1 MQLSNHGFDDHSTY
15 YELNIH
21 RSGIPTIFIHG
32 VGLDNTMWLPQKK
45 YFQNNKIV
53 FYDLLNHGKSRK
65 RYKELKFEN
74 FNDQLRRLIEFLN
87 IKKINL
93 IGFSIGALIA
103 QHFASIYFKRI
114 NKLVIIA
121 SVFKRSDEQIKKIK
135 NRYKKACEGESI
147 TKDSINRWFSQKYL
161 ENNPDVYDYFFD
173 ILNRKK
179 NENFLPAYKL
189 FVESD
194 NYNLDF
200 SNLNMPT
207 LIMTGKNEVGST
219 PIMSEK
225 LHQKIANSEL
235 YIIPNAK
242 HMATFEQDKL
252 VNSKIARFIYG

>member
-1 MQLSNHGFDDHSTY
+1 MQLTNNGFDDHSTY
-15 YELNIH
+15 YELNIE

-65 RYKELKFEN
+65 GYKELKFKN
-74 FNDQLRRLIEFLN
+74 FNDQLIQLIEFLK
-87 IKKINL
+87 IKKFNL

-103 QHFASIYFKRI
+103 QHFASIHFSKI
-114 NKLVIIA
+114 NKLIIIA
-121 SVFKRSDEQIKKIK
+121 SVFERSDEQIKKVK
-135 NRYKKACEGESI
+135 NRYKKAYEGKNI
-147 TKDSINRWFSQKYL
+147 TKNSIHRWFSQKYL
-161 ENNPDVYDYFFD
+161 EKNPDVYEYFFN

-194 NYNLDF
+194 NYNINF
-200 SNLNMPT
+200 SNFNMPT

-219 PIMSEK
+219 PEMSEK

-235 YIIPNAK
+235 YIIPNSK
-242 HMATFEQDKL
+242 HMATFEQDNL
-252 VNSKIARFIYG
+252 VNSKISSFIN

>member
-1 MQLSNHGFDDHSTY
+1 MQFFNNGFDDHSTY
-15 YELNIH
+15 YELNIN
-21 RSGIPTIFIHG
+21 RTGIPTIFIHG
-32 VGLDNTMWLPQKK
+32 VGLNNTMWLPQKK
-45 YFQNNKIV
+45 YFQNNKVV
-53 FYDLLNHGKSRK
+53 FYDLLNHGKSK
-65 RYKELKFEN
+65 KSCKELKFEN
-74 FNDQLRRLIEFLN
+74 FNDQLMHLVKFLN
-87 IKKINL
+87 IKTFNL

-103 QHFASIYFKRI
+103 QHFASCHFNKI

-121 SVFKRSDEQIKKIK
+121 SVFKRSNEQIKKVK
-135 NRYKKACEGESI
+135 NRYKKVCEGKNIS
-147 TKDSINRWFSQKYL
+147 KDSINRWFSKKYL

-173 ILNRKK
+173 ILDRKK
-179 NENFLPAYKL
+179 DKNFLPAYKL

-200 SNLNMPT
+200 SNFNMPT

-219 PIMSEK
+219 PEMSEK

-252 VNSKIARFIYG
+252 VNSKISSFIN